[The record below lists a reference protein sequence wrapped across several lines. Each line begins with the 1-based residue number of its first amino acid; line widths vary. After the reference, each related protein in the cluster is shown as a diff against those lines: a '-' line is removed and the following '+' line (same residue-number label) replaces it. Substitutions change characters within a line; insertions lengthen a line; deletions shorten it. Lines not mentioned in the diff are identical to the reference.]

1 MRTGDPAVSIR
12 GLHKTYLSRRG
23 AAVEAIRDIS
33 LDVHEGEVVAVIGP
47 SGCGKSSLLR
57 VLAGLD
63 RVYEGEVKLSLKGAD
78 TEKRLPAATVFQADS
93 TLPWLTVEKNITAI
107 GLANLRL
114 SAAEKAER
122 AEQVLNL
129 VGLQDFAH
137 AYPHELSGGMRQR
150 VSIAR
155 ALATRP
161 HLLLMD
167 EPLAALDFQRKQ
179 EILPFLNRLHQELNI
194 PILYVTHSRQEVA
207 QLADYLVI
215 MADGQALASGPL
227 ADTLSRLDVPLA
239 HDREA
244 ATVWPVTVVE
254 HEADYHLTRVAFAG
268 GTLSLPAV
276 DAAVGAP
283 LRVQIHA
290 RDASLCL
297 EAPSFTSILNVLPA
311 TITGLADGHEGQSV
325 VRLRVGNQA
334 LLAHITRKSARL
346 LGLRVGMGVYV
357 QIKGTSILN

>member
-167 EPLAALDFQRKQ
+167 EPLAALDAQT
-179 EILPFLNRLHQELNI
+179 RLVMQQELLTI
-194 PILYVTHSRQEVA
+194 WSKTRSTVIYITHDIE
-207 QLADYLVI
+207 
-215 MADGQALASGPL
+215 
-227 ADTLSRLDVPLA
+227 
-239 HDREA
+239 EA
-244 ATVWPVTVVE
+244 VTV
-254 HEADYHLTRVAFAG
+254 ADRIV
-268 GTLSLPAV
+268 
-276 DAAVGAP
+276 
-283 LRVQIHA
+283 
-290 RDASLCL
+290 
-297 EAPSFTSILNVLPA
+297 VL
-311 TITGLADGHEGQSV
+311 
-325 VRLRVGNQA
+325 
-334 LLAHITRKSARL
+334 SARP
-346 LGLRVGMGVYV
+346 G
-357 QIKGTSILN
+357 QIKMIKQAPEKRDTSVAEMRRDKAFGDLVVELWEAVAVSVGDRLSGRRSAEVTL